1 MIKLNSKI
9 FLAGHK
15 GLVGSAIL
23 RKLKKKGYKN
33 IICQDRKK
41 LDLTNQAKVYK
52 FIKKNKPDLIFIAA
66 AKVGG
71 ILDNNLHK
79 ADYIA
84 ENLLIQTNL
93 IHGAHLYG
101 VKNLIF
107 LGSSCVYPKNCKQPI
122 KEKYLLTGSLEDTND
137 AYAVAKIAGI
147 KLCQSFNE
155 QYNSNYKCLMP
166 TNTFGPNDNYNSLS
180 SHFFPA
186 LIRKIH
192 DLKNDNSNNL
202 LLWGN
207 GKPKREVI
215 HVDDIAD
222 ACIYFMNKKTKDFLI
237 NIGSGKDYTI
247 EYYAKLISKIIIGNK
262 KINIKYDK
270 SKPNGT
276 LRKVMDISL
285 AKKYGWKPK
294 MNLKKSIIDC
304 YNSYLEEIK

>member
-1 MIKLNSKI
+1 MLNLNSKI
-9 FLAGHK
+9 YVAGHR
-15 GLVGSAIL
+15 GLVGSAIF
-23 RKLKKKGYKN
+23 RKLKEKGYKN
-33 IICQDRKK
+33 IIYSNRAK
-41 LDLTNQAKVYK
+41 LDLTNQLQVYK
-52 FIKKNKPDLIFIAA
+52 FLRKKKPDFIFIAA

-71 ILDNNLHK
+71 ILDNDSYK
-79 ADYIA
+79 ADYIS

-93 IHGAHLYG
+93 IQGSYLYG
-101 VKNLIF
+101 IKNLIF

-122 KEKYLLTGSLEDTND
+122 KEKYLLTGSLEKTND

-147 KLCQSFNE
+147 KMCQSFNE
-155 QYNSNYKCLMP
+155 QYGTNYRCIMP

-186 LIRKIH
+186 LISKIH
-192 DLKNDNSNNL
+192 ELKKNNKNNL

-222 ACIYFMNKKTKDFLI
+222 ACIYFMNKKTKEFLI
-237 NIGSGKDYTI
+237 NIGSGKDYSI
-247 EYYAKLISKIIIGNK
+247 EYYAKLISKIIIGKNK
-262 KINIKYDK
+262 IKITYDR

-285 AKKYGWKPK
+285 AKRYGWRPK
-294 MNLKKSIIDC
+294 MNLKESIINC
-304 YNSYLEEIK
+304 YNSYLKEKK

>member
-1 MIKLNSKI
+1 MVDLNSKI
-9 FLAGHK
+9 YVAGHR
-15 GLVGSAIL
+15 GLVGSAII
-23 RKLKKKGYKN
+23 RKLKEKGYKN
-33 IICQDRKK
+33 IIYSNREK
-41 LDLTNQAKVYK
+41 LDLTNQLQVYK
-52 FIKKNKPDLIFIAA
+52 FLRKKKPDFIFIAA

-71 ILDNNLHK
+71 ILDNNSYK
-79 ADYIA
+79 ADYIT

-93 IHGAHLYG
+93 IQGSHLYG

-122 KEKYLLTGSLEDTND
+122 KEKYLLTGSLEETND

-147 KLCQSFNE
+147 KMCQSFNE
-155 QYNSNYKCLMP
+155 QYGTNYRCIMP
-166 TNTFGPNDNYNSLS
+166 TNTFGPNDNYNNLS

-186 LIRKIH
+186 LINKIH
-192 DLKNDNSNNL
+192 ELKKNNSNNL

-237 NIGSGKDYTI
+237 NIGSGKDYSI
-247 EYYAKLISKIIIGNK
+247 EYYAKLISKIIIGKK
-262 KINIKYDK
+262 KIKITYDR
-270 SKPNGT
+270 SKPNGI

-285 AKKYGWKPK
+285 AKRYGWRPK
-294 MNLKKSIIDC
+294 MNLNESIINC
-304 YNSYLEEIK
+304 YNSYLKEMK

>member
-1 MIKLNSKI
+1 MIKLDSKI
-9 FLAGHK
+9 YLAGHK

-33 IICQDRKK
+33 IICQDREK
-41 LDLTNQAKVYK
+41 LDLTNQKKVYK
-52 FIKKNKPDLIFIAA
+52 FLKKNKPEIIFIAA

-71 ILDNNLHK
+71 ILDNKLYK
-79 ADYIA
+79 ADYIT

-93 IHGAHLYG
+93 IQGAHLNG
-101 VKNLIF
+101 IKNLIF

-147 KLCQSFNE
+147 KMCQSFNE
-155 QYNSNYKCLMP
+155 QYDSNYRCLMP
-166 TNTFGPNDNYNSLS
+166 TNTFGPNDNYNTLS

-192 DLKNDNSNNL
+192 DLKNNNSNNL

-207 GKPKREVI
+207 GKSKREVI
-215 HVDDIAD
+215 HVDDLAD

-247 EYYAKLISKIIIGNK
+247 EYYAKLISKIIIGGK
-262 KINIKYDK
+262 KIDIKYDR

-294 MNLKKSIIDC
+294 MSLKKSIIEC